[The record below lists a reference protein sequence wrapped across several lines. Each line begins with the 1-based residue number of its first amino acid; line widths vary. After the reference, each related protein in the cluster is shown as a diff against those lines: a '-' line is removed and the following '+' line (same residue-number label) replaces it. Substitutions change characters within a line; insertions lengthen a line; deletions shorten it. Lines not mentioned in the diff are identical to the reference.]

1 MKKSLLIVMA
11 FCFLTSL
18 SVVAGKQCK
27 KDAELD
33 VVHKLHKEH
42 ATVDK
47 PACKKC
53 FKRPHAVHQEVH
65 KKIAAAHTEKAHHA
79 LADASKAQAK
89 DKHTDAATHQ
99 QIADAHKKIAKAH
112 VDASNAHAD
121 LHAAKSKID
130 KKLVSPEAL

>member
-33 VVHKLHKEH
+33 DKLHKEH
-42 ATVDK
+42 ATAGK
-47 PACKKC
+47 SAYKKC

-65 KKIAAAHTEKAHHA
+65 KKIAAAHTDKAHHA
-79 LADASKAQAK
+79 LADASKAQAN
-89 DKHTDAATHQ
+89 DKHTDAASHQ